1 MATAVR
7 TPVSLQP
14 VVWAPGD
21 AVLQAGPYRARLAVT
36 EADRLAV
43 YRLRFVVFN
52 LELNEGSEEAFATGH
67 DRDRFDDVCDHII
80 VERVECGS
88 VIGTYRLQTGIRAQ
102 QAHGYYSAQ
111 EFDLSPYESL
121 RERTIE
127 LGRACIHR
135 DHRLP
140 EVLNL
145 LWKAIARYAKERDAR
160 WMIGCC
166 SLNSQDAAEGWSVF
180 RGLKEYQVEE
190 QLRTLPLEAL
200 RMERTGDEAEV
211 KQPPKLLRSYLAL
224 GARICGEPAID
235 REFRTIDFLTLMD
248 LERLHPRMAARL
260 FG

>member
-1 MATAVR
+1 MATAV
-7 TPVSLQP
+7 LAP
-14 VVWAPGD
+14 VVVQPAVWVPAD

-52 LELNEGSEEAFATGH
+52 LELNEGCEAAFATGH
-67 DRDRFDDVCDHII
+67 DRDRFDDVCDHIL

-88 VIGTYRLQTGIRAQ
+88 VIGTYRLQTGLRAL

-111 EFDLSPYESL
+111 EFDLSPYEVL

-135 DHRLP
+135 DHRSP

-145 LWKAIARYAKERDAR
+145 LWKAIARYAKERNAR
-160 WMIGCC
+160 WMMGCC
-166 SLNSQDAAEGWSVF
+166 SLNSQDAVEGWSVF
-180 RGLKEYQVEE
+180 HGLREYQVEE
-190 QLRTLPLEAL
+190 SLRTLPLEAL
-200 RMERTGDEAEV
+200 RMQRVEGEIEA

-248 LERLHPRMAARL
+248 LERLHPRMAVRL